1 MGMGGYEVDT
11 GGFGWLLVVMVSYGV
26 VLGGYR
32 WLPLVILTS

>member
-1 MGMGGYEVDT
+1 MGSYGVDT